1 MTSSQELI
9 QRGRK
14 YIPGGVNS
22 PVRAF
27 NGVGGDPVFFD
38 HAKGACL
45 YDVSGRSY
53 IDYVGSWGPMIAG
66 HSNPAIIAA
75 VQAAV
80 NRGLSFGAPSPAEVT
95 MAEKLCE
102 LIDGMDMVR
111 MVNSGT
117 EATMSAI
124 RVARAATGRDRILK
138 FEGCYHGHADAFLVK
153 AGSGALT
160 LGVPNS
166 PGVPSALADLTL
178 TLPYNDLDAVRSC
191 FAQQGDEIACVIVEP
206 VAGNMNC
213 IPPVNGYLQGLRDL
227 CDQHGVLL
235 IFDEVMTGF
244 RVALGGAQALY
255 GIKPDLSTFGKVI
268 GGGMPVGAFGG
279 KREFMELVAPS
290 GPVYQAGTLSG
301 NPVAMAAGL
310 ATLEQITVPGFYA
323 ALGEKTRMLT
333 EGIQAQ
339 ADFYGIPFTTTRVG
353 GMFGLYFSA
362 EKHIVNFEQSGAV
375 DVDMFKRFFHAM
387 LDGGVYLAPSAYEAG
402 FVSSAHTEEHISA
415 TIDAAREALRMCAK
429 QG

>member
-9 QRGRK
+9 QRARLH
-14 YIPGGVNS
+14 IPGGVNS

-38 HAKGACL
+38 HALGACL

-75 VQAAV
+75 VHEAV
-80 NRGLSFGAPSPAEVT
+80 NKGLSFGAPSPAEVT
-95 MAEKLCE
+95 MAERLCE

-166 PGVPSALADLTL
+166 PGR
-178 TLPYNDLDAVRSC
+178 AVS
-191 FAQQGDEIACVIVEP
+191 
-206 VAGNMNC
+206 
-213 IPPVNGYLQGLRDL
+213 LR
-227 CDQHGVLL
+227 
-235 IFDEVMTGF
+235 
-244 RVALGGAQALY
+244 
-255 GIKPDLSTFGKVI
+255 
-268 GGGMPVGAFGG
+268 
-279 KREFMELVAPS
+279 
-290 GPVYQAGTLSG
+290 
-301 NPVAMAAGL
+301 
-310 ATLEQITVPGFYA
+310 
-323 ALGEKTRMLT
+323 
-333 EGIQAQ
+333 
-339 ADFYGIPFTTTRVG
+339 
-353 GMFGLYFSA
+353 
-362 EKHIVNFEQSGAV
+362 
-375 DVDMFKRFFHAM
+375 
-387 LDGGVYLAPSAYEAG
+387 
-402 FVSSAHTEEHISA
+402 
-415 TIDAAREALRMCAK
+415 
-429 QG
+429 